1 MVSDLLPSIFSRA
14 ARRPGD
20 VREVADLA
28 YPIVLTQ
35 LSYTV
40 MGLVDSAF
48 VGRLGA
54 TELGALGFG
63 GIWLWTAFCVFY
75 GCASG
80 VQTFVSQAHGAGRSL
95 DCGRWTWQAA
105 WAVVPAAAL
114 ALSLLTYLG
123 AEPLLR
129 LLGPS
134 PELQRHVLAY
144 VRMRPPGLTGVA
156 LWMVLASFFRGLGD
170 TRTPLRATLAAN
182 GVNAVLDWALVFGH
196 LGLPRLGIAG
206 AGLATSIAEWIG
218 ALWLAVAF
226 LSRPLDRE
234 YATRPVAPR
243 RREIARFL
251 RTGAPIGGQWL
262 LDMSAFALFNTL
274 IARMGDRSMAAS
286 QAMLSL
292 LSLSFMQAIGVGLA
306 AATLVGRYKGAGD
319 PASAERAYRSALRL
333 GFVLAAAVATLF
345 VATPGLLLRIY
356 TDDAA
361 LIELGRPLLALGAAF
376 QLFDAIGIIA
386 GGTLRGAGDT
396 RWPFLV
402 QTTLAWTLRLPLA
415 WTLAVA
421 LGGGVLGAWF
431 GECGYV
437 IALGSALT
445 LRFRSGAWRTVRI

>member
-1 MVSDLLPSIFSRA
+1 MSDLLPSISARA
-14 ARRPGD
+14 PRRPGD
-20 VREVADLA
+20 VREVAALA
-28 YPIVLTQ
+28 HPIVLTQ
-35 LSYTV
+35 LSQTV

-54 TELGALGFG
+54 TELAALGFG

-80 VQTFVSQAHGAGRSL
+80 VQTFVSQAHGAGRGR
-95 DCGRWTWQAA
+95 DCGRWAWQAA
-105 WAVVPAAAL
+105 WAVVPTAAL

-123 AEPLLR
+123 AAPLLR

-134 PELQRHVLAY
+134 PELQRHVLEYAW
-144 VRMRPPGLTGVA
+144 MRPPGLAAVA

-170 TRTPLRATLAAN
+170 TRTPLRAALVAN
-182 GVNAVLDWALVFGH
+182 AVNAVLAWALVFGH
-196 LGLPRLGIAG
+196 WGLPALGIAG
-206 AGLATSIAEWIG
+206 AGLATSIAEWVG
-218 ALWLAVAF
+218 ALWLAAAF
-226 LSRPLDRE
+226 LSRALDRE
-234 YATRPVAPR
+234 YDTRPVAPR
-243 RREIARFL
+243 PREILRFL

-306 AATLVGRYKGAGD
+306 AATLVGRYKGAED
-319 PASAERAYRSALRL
+319 LVAAERAYRSALKL
-333 GFVLAAAVATLF
+333 GLLLAAGVAALF
-345 VATPGLLLRIY
+345 VALPGPLLRIY
-356 TDDAA
+356 TDDPR

-376 QLFDAIGIIA
+376 QLFDTIGIIA

-402 QTTLAWTLRLPLA
+402 QTSLAWTLRLPLA
-415 WTLAVA
+415 WTLAVG

-437 IALGSALT
+437 LALGSALA
-445 LRFRSGAWRTVRI
+445 LRFRSGAWRTVEI